1 MDVRASEGAEYGFR
15 FGKMSDEIR
24 GGEIGLYVSHI
35 GMAILVVM
43 VGLVLVSVSAAMV
56 MLVRMAVSSRNFD
69 IGFPSQDSNLQ

>member
-1 MDVRASEGAEYGFR
+1 
-15 FGKMSDEIR
+15 
-24 GGEIGLYVSHI
+24 
-35 GMAILVVM
+35 MAILVVM